1 MVYVHEGVHV
11 NHHRESFFL
20 GLGHEEWSGLKQI
33 EDLELR
39 Q

>member
-1 MVYVHEGVHV
+1 V
-11 NHHRESFFL
+11 NHFFL